1 MIRLRLSPEG
11 QDDCFQICSFLSTRD
26 NDSSGVLRQLYN
38 LSKVVDNNTWAAKRK
53 DSTPTQ
59 LQLLS
64 IVLFCSF
71 FPTLIDTHIMA
82 PEWHPSKE
90 PDRALLLLECSIPSH
105 GWRGRSDLIV
115 MLLPSNVLVA
125 PPPRGL
131 SWLLPPYH
139 QLPSPNPSLSLKR

>member
-53 DSTPTQ
+53 DLTPTQ

-64 IVLFCSF
+64 IVLSC
-71 FPTLIDTHIMA
+71 
-82 PEWHPSKE
+82 
-90 PDRALLLLECSIPSH
+90 
-105 GWRGRSDLIV
+105 
-115 MLLPSNVLVA
+115 LP
-125 PPPRGL
+125 
-131 SWLLPPYH
+131 
-139 QLPSPNPSLSLKR
+139 